1 MAKQKQIVT
10 VIQTRAY
17 LSKDGHTLLDARFQ
31 EHCRLY
37 NAAIQE
43 RRDAY
48 RQAGKSITF
57 YDQCKSM
64 KEIRGDW
71 KDWSNE
77 ALRVQ
82 RGTLKRV
89 DRAFQAFFRR
99 VKAGEA
105 PGFPR
110 FKSAWRFRT
119 LTVEDAKGVPFD
131 YDPETGKGAVR
142 VKGWPR
148 LRFKCARIPP
158 KARPLDIKITR
169 RPNGVKP
176 NVVYLSMSFN
186 LGDAPAVAEERP
198 SKPVGIDVGVSKR
211 AMLSSGERIEGRVR
225 DMRKKRRLERKMQ
238 RQRDAALRDGRAEY
252 VNRGVSPKTGQRQY
266 RFERKKRR
274 LERKMQRQRD
284 AALRDGR
291 AEYVNR
297 GVSPK
302 TGQRQYRLEWV
313 GGMPSHG
320 YRKTRAQRER
330 LLHRENVRDRNKMHR
345 ETTEIVRNHDAIF
358 VEDLQVKN
366 MMRSAKGT
374 VEEPGR
380 NVAQKTGLNRSM
392 SEQAWST
399 FFFMLEYKAERA
411 GTRFE
416 KVDPKYTSQT
426 CSRCGT
432 VDAESRKDER
442 FRCVHC
448 GFTDDADH
456 NAAVNVLS
464 RGMSIWGFPDA
475 GELVIAGAD
484 STSTTAGMGH
494 GRPRKLHSL
503 EEGSQLSLWNF
514 GSEEADE
521 SAP

>member
-17 LSKDGHTLLDARFQ
+17 LSKAGHTLLDARFQ

-99 VKAGEA
+99 VKVGEA

-142 VKGWPR
+142 VKGLPR

-176 NVVYLSMSFN
+176 NVVYLSMSFD

-225 DMRKKRRLERKMQ
+225 DMRKKRRLDRKMQ

-252 VNRGVSPKTGQRQY
+252 VNRGVSPKTR
-266 RFERKKRR
+266 
-274 LERKMQRQRD
+274 
-284 AALRDGR
+284 
-291 AEYVNR
+291 
-297 GVSPK
+297 
-302 TGQRQYRLEWV
+302 QRQYRLEWV
-313 GGMPSHG
+313 GGLPSHG

-416 KVDPKYTSQT
+416 RVDPKYTSQT

-448 GFTDDADH
+448 EFTDDADH

-464 RGMSIWGFPDA
+464 RGMSNWGFSDA
-475 GELVIAGAD
+475 GELVIAGTD
-484 STSTTAGMGH
+484 STSTTFVC
-494 GRPRKLHSL
+494 L
-503 EEGSQLSLWNF
+503 
-514 GSEEADE
+514 
-521 SAP
+521 

>member
-17 LSKDGHTLLDARFQ
+17 LSKAGHTLLDARFQ

-99 VKAGEA
+99 VKVGEA

-142 VKGWPR
+142 VKGLPR

-169 RPNGVKP
+169 KPNG
-176 NVVYLSMSFN
+176 VYLSMSFD

-225 DMRKKRRLERKMQ
+225 DMRKKRRL
-238 RQRDAALRDGRAEY
+238 D
-252 VNRGVSPKTGQRQY
+252 
-266 RFERKKRR
+266 
-274 LERKMQRQRD
+274 RKMQRQRD

-313 GGMPSHG
+313 GGLPSHG

-416 KVDPKYTSQT
+416 RVDPKYTSQT

-448 GFTDDADH
+448 EFTDDADH

-464 RGMSIWGFPDA
+464 RGMSNWGFSDA
-475 GELVIAGAD
+475 GELVIAGTD

-494 GRPRKLHSL
+494 GRPRKLHPL
-503 EEGSQLSLWNF
+503 EEGYQRSLWNF

>member
-99 VKAGEA
+99 VKAGEV

-176 NVVYLSMSFN
+176 NVVYLSMSFD
-186 LGDAPAVAEERP
+186 LGDAPAVAEDRP

-225 DMRKKRRLERKMQ
+225 DM
-238 RQRDAALRDGRAEY
+238 
-252 VNRGVSPKTGQRQY
+252 
-266 RFERKKRR
+266 RKKRR

-475 GELVIAGAD
+475 GELVIAGTD

>member
-17 LSKDGHTLLDARFQ
+17 LSKAGHTLLDARFQ

-186 LGDAPAVAEERP
+186 LGDAPAVAEDRP

-266 RFERKKRR
+266 R
-274 LERKMQRQRD
+274 
-284 AALRDGR
+284 
-291 AEYVNR
+291 
-297 GVSPK
+297 
-302 TGQRQYRLEWV
+302 LEWV
-313 GGMPSHG
+313 GGLPSHGLPSHG

-416 KVDPKYTSQT
+416 RVDPKYTSQT

-475 GELVIAGAD
+475 GELVIAGTD

-494 GRPRKLHSL
+494 GRPRKLHPL
-503 EEGSQLSLWNF
+503 EEGSQRPLWNF

>member
-131 YDPETGKGAVR
+131 YDTETGKGAVR

-169 RPNGVKP
+169 KPNG
-176 NVVYLSMSFN
+176 VYLSMSFN

-266 RFERKKRR
+266 R
-274 LERKMQRQRD
+274 
-284 AALRDGR
+284 
-291 AEYVNR
+291 
-297 GVSPK
+297 
-302 TGQRQYRLEWV
+302 LEWV
-313 GGMPSHG
+313 GGLPSHG

-464 RGMSIWGFPDA
+464 RGMSIWGFSDA

>member
-169 RPNGVKP
+169 RPN
-176 NVVYLSMSFN
+176 VVYLSMSFD
-186 LGDAPAVAEERP
+186 LGDAPAVAEDRP

-225 DMRKKRRLERKMQ
+225 DM
-238 RQRDAALRDGRAEY
+238 
-252 VNRGVSPKTGQRQY
+252 
-266 RFERKKRR
+266 RKKRR

-475 GELVIAGAD
+475 GELVIAGTD

>member
-148 LRFKCARIPP
+148 LRFKCTRIPP

-176 NVVYLSMSFN
+176 NVVYLSMSFD
-186 LGDAPAVAEERP
+186 LGDAPAVAEDRP

-225 DMRKKRRLERKMQ
+225 DM
-238 RQRDAALRDGRAEY
+238 
-252 VNRGVSPKTGQRQY
+252 
-266 RFERKKRR
+266 RKKRR

-475 GELVIAGAD
+475 GELVIAGTD

>member
-131 YDPETGKGAVR
+131 YDTETGKGAVR
-142 VKGWPR
+142 VKGLPR
-148 LRFKCARIPP
+148 LRFKCTRIPP

-169 RPNGVKP
+169 KPNG
-176 NVVYLSMSFN
+176 VYLSMSFN

-266 RFERKKRR
+266 R
-274 LERKMQRQRD
+274 
-284 AALRDGR
+284 
-291 AEYVNR
+291 
-297 GVSPK
+297 
-302 TGQRQYRLEWV
+302 LEWV
-313 GGMPSHG
+313 GGLPSHG

-416 KVDPKYTSQT
+416 RVDPKYTSQT

-464 RGMSIWGFPDA
+464 RGMSIWGFSDA

>member
-17 LSKDGHTLLDARFQ
+17 LSKAGHTLLDARFQ

-99 VKAGEA
+99 VKVGEA

-131 YDPETGKGAVR
+131 YDPETGKGEVR
-142 VKGWPR
+142 VKGLPR
-148 LRFKCARIPP
+148 LRFKCTRIPP

-169 RPNGVKP
+169 KPNG
-176 NVVYLSMSFN
+176 VYLSMSFD

-266 RFERKKRR
+266 R
-274 LERKMQRQRD
+274 
-284 AALRDGR
+284 
-291 AEYVNR
+291 
-297 GVSPK
+297 
-302 TGQRQYRLEWV
+302 LEWV
-313 GGMPSHG
+313 GGLPSHG

-416 KVDPKYTSQT
+416 RVDPKYTSQT

-448 GFTDDADH
+448 EFTDDADH

-464 RGMSIWGFPDA
+464 RGMSNWGFSDA
-475 GELVIAGAD
+475 GELVIAGTD
-484 STSTTAGMGH
+484 SMSTTAGMGH

-503 EEGSQLSLWNF
+503 EEGSQRSLWNF

>member
-17 LSKDGHTLLDARFQ
+17 LSEAGHTLLDARFQ

-186 LGDAPAVAEERP
+186 LGDAPAVAEDRP

-266 RFERKKRR
+266 R
-274 LERKMQRQRD
+274 
-284 AALRDGR
+284 
-291 AEYVNR
+291 
-297 GVSPK
+297 
-302 TGQRQYRLEWV
+302 LEWV
-313 GGMPSHG
+313 GGLPSHG

-448 GFTDDADH
+448 EFTDDADH

-475 GELVIAGAD
+475 GELVIAGTD

-494 GRPRKLHSL
+494 GRPRKLHPL

>member
-1 MAKQKQIVT
+1 MAKQKPIVT
-10 VIQTRAY
+10 TIQTRAY
-17 LSKDGHTLLDARFQ
+17 LSKAGHALLDARFE
-31 EHCRLY
+31 EHGRLY

-64 KEIRGDW
+64 TEIRRDW

-89 DRAFQAFFRR
+89 DLAFQAFFRR
-99 VKAGEA
+99 IKAGEK

-110 FKSAWRFRT
+110 FKPEWRFRT
-119 LTVEDAKGVPFD
+119 LTVEDAKGVPFA
-131 YDPETGKGAVR
+131 YNHETGKGAVR
-142 VKGWPR
+142 VKGLPR
-148 LRFKCARIPP
+148 LRFKCTRIPP
-158 KARPLDIKITR
+158 NARPSDIKITR
-169 RPNGVKP
+169 KPNG
-176 NVVYLSMSFN
+176 VYLSMTFD

-198 SKPVGIDVGVSKR
+198 SNPVGIDVGVKKR
-211 AMLSSGERIEGRVR
+211 ATLSSGGRIERRER
-225 DMRKKRRLERKMQ
+225 D
-238 RQRDAALRDGRAEY
+238 
-252 VNRGVSPKTGQRQY
+252 
-266 RFERKKRR
+266 ERKKRR

-284 AALRDGR
+284 AALKDGR

-313 GGMPSHG
+313 GGLPSHG
-320 YRKTRAQRER
+320 YRKTRAQRAR
-330 LLHRENVRDRNKMHR
+330 LLHRENVRDRNEMHR
-345 ETTEIVRNHDAIF
+345 ATTAIVREHDAIC

-374 VEEPGR
+374 VEEPGS

-411 GTRFE
+411 GIRFE
-416 KVDPKYTSQT
+416 KVDPKFTSQT

-432 VDAESRKDER
+432 VDRESRKDER

-456 NAAVNVLS
+456 NAARNVLS
-464 RGMSIWGFPDA
+464 RGMSTWGFLDA
-475 GELVIAGAD
+475 GELAIAGTD
-484 STSTTAGMGH
+484 STSTTAGMGR
-494 GRPRKLHSL
+494 GRPGKLHPL
-503 EEGSQLSLWNF
+503 EEGSQHSLWNF
-514 GSEEADE
+514 GTEESNE

>member
-17 LSKDGHTLLDARFQ
+17 LSEAGHTLLDARFQ

-148 LRFKCARIPP
+148 LRFKCTRIPP

-169 RPNGVKP
+169 KPNG
-176 NVVYLSMSFN
+176 VYLSMSFD

-266 RFERKKRR
+266 R
-274 LERKMQRQRD
+274 
-284 AALRDGR
+284 
-291 AEYVNR
+291 
-297 GVSPK
+297 
-302 TGQRQYRLEWV
+302 LEWV
-313 GGMPSHG
+313 GGLPSHG

-475 GELVIAGAD
+475 GELVIAGTD

>member
-17 LSKDGHTLLDARFQ
+17 LSEAGHTLLDARFQ

-148 LRFKCARIPP
+148 LRFKCTRIPP

-176 NVVYLSMSFN
+176 NVVYLSMSFD
-186 LGDAPAVAEERP
+186 LGDAPAVAEDRP

-266 RFERKKRR
+266 R
-274 LERKMQRQRD
+274 
-284 AALRDGR
+284 
-291 AEYVNR
+291 
-297 GVSPK
+297 
-302 TGQRQYRLEWV
+302 LEWV
-313 GGMPSHG
+313 GGLPSHG

-475 GELVIAGAD
+475 GELVIAGTD

>member
-17 LSKDGHTLLDARFQ
+17 LSKADHTLLDTRFQ

-186 LGDAPAVAEERP
+186 LGDAPAVAEDRP

-225 DMRKKRRLERKMQ
+225 DM
-238 RQRDAALRDGRAEY
+238 
-252 VNRGVSPKTGQRQY
+252 
-266 RFERKKRR
+266 RKKRR

-416 KVDPKYTSQT
+416 RVDPKYTSQT

-448 GFTDDADH
+448 EFTDDADH

-475 GELVIAGAD
+475 GELVIAGTD

>member
-176 NVVYLSMSFN
+176 NVVYLSMSFD
-186 LGDAPAVAEERP
+186 LGDAPAVAEDRP

-225 DMRKKRRLERKMQ
+225 DM
-238 RQRDAALRDGRAEY
+238 
-252 VNRGVSPKTGQRQY
+252 
-266 RFERKKRR
+266 RKKRR

-475 GELVIAGAD
+475 GELVIAGTD

>member
-176 NVVYLSMSFN
+176 NVVYLSMSFD
-186 LGDAPAVAEERP
+186 LGDAPAVAEDRP

-225 DMRKKRRLERKMQ
+225 DM
-238 RQRDAALRDGRAEY
+238 
-252 VNRGVSPKTGQRQY
+252 
-266 RFERKKRR
+266 RKKRR

-464 RGMSIWGFPDA
+464 RGMSIWGFSDA
-475 GELVIAGAD
+475 GELVIAGTD
-484 STSTTAGMGH
+484 STSTTAGIGH

>member
-119 LTVEDAKGVPFD
+119 LTVEDAKGVPFN

-142 VKGWPR
+142 VKGLPR

-186 LGDAPAVAEERP
+186 LGDAPAVAEDRP

-266 RFERKKRR
+266 R
-274 LERKMQRQRD
+274 
-284 AALRDGR
+284 
-291 AEYVNR
+291 
-297 GVSPK
+297 
-302 TGQRQYRLEWV
+302 LEWV
-313 GGMPSHG
+313 GGLPSHG

-475 GELVIAGAD
+475 GELVIAGTD

>member
-148 LRFKCARIPP
+148 LRFKCTRIPP

-176 NVVYLSMSFN
+176 NVVYLSMSFD
-186 LGDAPAVAEERP
+186 LGDAPAVAEDRP

-266 RFERKKRR
+266 R
-274 LERKMQRQRD
+274 
-284 AALRDGR
+284 
-291 AEYVNR
+291 
-297 GVSPK
+297 
-302 TGQRQYRLEWV
+302 LEWV
-313 GGMPSHG
+313 GGLPSHG

-330 LLHRENVRDRNKMHR
+330 LPHRENVRDRNKMHR

-464 RGMSIWGFPDA
+464 RGMSIWGLPDA
-475 GELVIAGAD
+475 GELVIAGTD

-503 EEGSQLSLWNF
+503 EEGSQRSLWNF

>member
-17 LSKDGHTLLDARFQ
+17 LSEAGHTLLDARFQ

-169 RPNGVKP
+169 KPNG
-176 NVVYLSMSFN
+176 VYLSMSFD
-186 LGDAPAVAEERP
+186 LGDAPAVAEDRP
-198 SKPVGIDVGVSKR
+198 SNPVGIDVGVSKR

-225 DMRKKRRLERKMQ
+225 DM
-238 RQRDAALRDGRAEY
+238 
-252 VNRGVSPKTGQRQY
+252 
-266 RFERKKRR
+266 RKKRR

-432 VDAESRKDER
+432 VDAKSRKDER

-475 GELVIAGAD
+475 GELVIAGTD

>member
-17 LSKDGHTLLDARFQ
+17 LSEAGHTLLDARFQ

-169 RPNGVKP
+169 KPNG
-176 NVVYLSMSFN
+176 VYLSMSFD
-186 LGDAPAVAEERP
+186 LGDTPAVAEERP

-225 DMRKKRRLERKMQ
+225 DM
-238 RQRDAALRDGRAEY
+238 
-252 VNRGVSPKTGQRQY
+252 
-266 RFERKKRR
+266 RKKRR

-475 GELVIAGAD
+475 GELVIAGTD

>member
-17 LSKDGHTLLDARFQ
+17 LSKAGHTLLDARFQ

-99 VKAGEA
+99 VKVGEA

-119 LTVEDAKGVPFD
+119 LTVEDAKRVPFD

-142 VKGWPR
+142 VKGLPR
-148 LRFKCARIPP
+148 LRFKCTRIPP

-169 RPNGVKP
+169 KPNG
-176 NVVYLSMSFN
+176 VYLSMSFD

-225 DMRKKRRLERKMQ
+225 DMRKKRRL
-238 RQRDAALRDGRAEY
+238 D
-252 VNRGVSPKTGQRQY
+252 
-266 RFERKKRR
+266 
-274 LERKMQRQRD
+274 RKMQRQRD

-313 GGMPSHG
+313 GGLPSHG

-416 KVDPKYTSQT
+416 RVDPKYTSQT

-448 GFTDDADH
+448 EFTDDADH

-464 RGMSIWGFPDA
+464 RGMSNWGFSDA
-475 GELVIAGAD
+475 GELVIAGTD

-503 EEGSQLSLWNF
+503 EEGSQRSLWNF

>member
-17 LSKDGHTLLDARFQ
+17 LSKAGHALLDARFQ

-119 LTVEDAKGVPFD
+119 LTVEDAKKIPFD

-142 VKGWPR
+142 VKGLPR
-148 LRFKCARIPP
+148 LRFKCTRIPP

-169 RPNGVKP
+169 KPNG
-176 NVVYLSMSFN
+176 VYLSMSFD

-266 RFERKKRR
+266 R
-274 LERKMQRQRD
+274 
-284 AALRDGR
+284 
-291 AEYVNR
+291 
-297 GVSPK
+297 
-302 TGQRQYRLEWV
+302 LEWV
-313 GGMPSHG
+313 GGLPSHG

-448 GFTDDADH
+448 EFTDDADH

-464 RGMSIWGFPDA
+464 RGMSNWGFSDA
-475 GELVIAGAD
+475 GELVIAGTD

-503 EEGSQLSLWNF
+503 EEGSQRSLWNF
-514 GSEEADE
+514 GSEDADE